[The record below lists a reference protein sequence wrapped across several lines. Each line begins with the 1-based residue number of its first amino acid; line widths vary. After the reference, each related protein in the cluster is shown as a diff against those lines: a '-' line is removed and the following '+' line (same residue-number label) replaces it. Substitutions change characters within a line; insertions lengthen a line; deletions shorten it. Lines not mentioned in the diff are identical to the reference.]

1 MLTNTERRS
10 HPRYG
15 GRHSATFGSQD
26 FSSSVNPRIR
36 QILQAGNYAGKT
48 ISART
53 QRRSEFE
60 INEAVPIEAKQATDT
75 SLPLKIMIADDHPV
89 VREGLAALIS
99 RRKDMT
105 IVAQASNGSE
115 AVERFFAS
123 CPDIALLDL
132 RMPVMDGIDAVA
144 SIYEKD
150 PAARLVILTIHQ
162 NEEDIYQALQ
172 AGAQG
177 YLSKSAPV
185 EELLECIRAVVA
197 GRTWVPPGV
206 GAQLAKRVATRE
218 LTRREHDVLHAM
230 AAGKS
235 NKEIGVV
242 LDISE
247 GTVKV
252 HMTHIL
258 EKLKAGG
265 RTEAIGVAVKRGL
278 VCLNTSSTA

>member
-1 MLTNTERRS
+1 MTE
-10 HPRYG
+10 
-15 GRHSATFGSQD
+15 A
-26 FSSSVNPRIR
+26 
-36 QILQAGNYAGKT
+36 L
-48 ISART
+48 
-53 QRRSEFE
+53 
-60 INEAVPIEAKQATDT
+60 PIEPKPAPDT
-75 SLPLKIMIADDHPV
+75 SLPLKILIADDHPV
-89 VREGLAALIS
+89 VREGLAALIG

-115 AVERFFAS
+115 AVEQFFA
-123 CPDIALLDL
+123 CRPDIALLDL

-144 SIYEKD
+144 TIYQKD

-162 NEEDIYQALQ
+162 NEEDIYRALQ
-172 AGAQG
+172 VGAQG

-185 EELLECIRAVVA
+185 EELVECIRAVVA

-230 AAGKS
+230 SVGKS
-235 NKEIGVV
+235 NKEIGVA

-278 VCLNTSSTA
+278 VCLNTSTTL

>member
-10 HPRYG
+10 YPRYG
-15 GRHSATFGSQD
+15 RGHSKPFESDDFG
-26 FSSSVNPRIR
+26 SSVNPRIR
-36 QILQAGNYAGKT
+36 QILQNGNYGPKAT
-48 ISART
+48 SVRA
-53 QRRSEFE
+53 QHRSDFE
-60 INEAVPIEAKQATDT
+60 MTEALPIEPKPAPDT
-75 SLPLKIMIADDHPV
+75 SLPLKILIADDHPV
-89 VREGLAALIS
+89 VREGLAALIG

-115 AVERFFAS
+115 AVEQFFA
-123 CPDIALLDL
+123 CRPDIALLDL

-144 SIYEKD
+144 AIYQKD

-162 NEEDIYQALQ
+162 NEEDIYRALQ
-172 AGAQG
+172 VGAQG

-185 EELLECIRAVVA
+185 EELVECIRAVVA

-230 AAGKS
+230 SVGKS
-235 NKEIGVV
+235 NKEIGVA

-278 VCLNTSSTA
+278 VCLNTSTTL